1 MHRLRATTLA
11 AACLSLHGCGVNLLV
26 QHRDADL
33 RDSRGGT
40 IPVTL
45 HWQTERGFLGN
56 EHPPVH
62 APLVG
67 LLMEPVDWVMS
78 TVTAARAIV
87 RSDLSVAGGPFG
99 WLAALTPFA
108 TLIPELDLGP
118 RGSAEVDDATLE
130 RLRLGDL
137 DTAQQLF
144 GHGIRA
150 VTFR

>member
-1 MHRLRATTLA
+1 MLFR
-11 AACLSLHGCGVNLLV
+11 S
-26 QHRDADL
+26 
-33 RDSRGGT
+33 
-40 IPVTL
+40 
-45 HWQTERGFLGN
+45 
-56 EHPPVH
+56 
-62 APLVG
+62 
-67 LLMEPVDWVMS
+67 EPVDWVMS